1 MVEANNEAKKD
12 VKLQDVKSADIKH
25 FTVLPEQAGGRLDVF
40 LTSVL
45 AGDFSRS
52 RVQALIK
59 AGQVSINGKV
69 ETTARLSM
77 IEGMTVEMTVPE
89 AEAATPLAQ
98 HMALDI
104 LYEDNDLIV
113 LNKPVGLTVH
123 PGAGM
128 PDGTLVNALLAHC
141 GDSLSGI
148 GGVKRPGIV
157 HRLDRDTSG
166 VMVIAKNDRAHK
178 KLSAQ
183 FADHGRTG
191 PLERAYLAL
200 IWGTPPRPTGTI
212 SAMLGRSSNDRT
224 KRAVVAASHPDAREA
239 ITHYRVLKRFG
250 DVNKPVAS
258 LIECQLET
266 GRTHQIRVHMAHIG
280 NPLIGDPLYG
290 RGFLTRVAALP
301 EGLRTAIATLDRQAL
316 HAVMLAFEHPKT
328 NETLSF
334 ETDPPIDFTTVEH
347 ELAALG
353 G

>member
-1 MVEANNEAKKD
+1 MVEADRDGHCD
-12 VKLQDVKSADIKH
+12 VKQ
-25 FTVLPEQAGGRLDVF
+25 FTVAQGQAGVRLDVF
-40 LTSVL
+40 LTSQMG
-45 AGDFSRS
+45 ADYSRS
-52 RVQALIK
+52 RIQALIK
-59 AGQVSINGKV
+59 AGQVQVDGKV
-69 ETTARLSM
+69 ETAARTSTVA
-77 IEGMTVEMTVPE
+77 GMQVELAVPE
-89 AEAATPLAQ
+89 AAAALPAAQ
-98 HMALDI
+98 PMALDI
-104 LYEDNDLIV
+104 LYEDADLIV

-200 IWGTPPRPTGTI
+200 VWGAPPRPTGTI

-224 KRAVVAASHPDAREA
+224 KRAVVSASHPDAREA
-239 ITHYRVLKRFG
+239 ITHYRVLARYG

-290 RGFLTRVAALP
+290 RGFITRVAALP
-301 EGLRTAIATLDRQAL
+301 DTVRDAINALERQAL
-316 HAVMLAFEHPKT
+316 HAAMLAFEHPKT
-328 NETLSF
+328 HETLSF
-334 ETDPPIDFTTVEH
+334 ETDPPADFARVEQQ
-347 ELAALG
+347 LALLG
-353 G
+353 P

>member
-1 MVEANNEAKKD
+1 MIEANKEGLTD
-12 VKLQDVKSADIKH
+12 VKRFEVT
-25 FTVLPEQAGGRLDVF
+25 FEQAAVRLDVF
-40 LTSVL
+40 LTAML
-45 AGDFSRS
+45 AGEFSRS

-59 AGQVSINGKV
+59 SGQVRVDGKV
-69 ETTARLSM
+69 ETAARLG
-77 IEGMTVEMTVPE
+77 IAAGMLVEMNVPE
-89 AEAATPLAQ
+89 AEAATPAAQ
-98 HMALDI
+98 QMPLDI
-104 LYEDNDLIV
+104 LYEDTDLIV

-166 VMVIAKNDRAHK
+166 VMVIAKNDRSHK

-191 PLERAYLAL
+191 PLERAYLA
-200 IWGTPPRPTGTI
+200 IVWGAPPRPTGTI

-239 ITHYRVLKRFG
+239 ITHYRILQRFG
-250 DVNKPVAS
+250 DVNKPVAC
-258 LIECQLET
+258 LIECRLET

-290 RGFLTRVAALP
+290 RGFITRVAALP
-301 EGLRTAIATLDRQAL
+301 EALRNAINDLDRQAL
-316 HAVMLAFEHPKT
+316 HAAMLAFEHPKT

-334 ETDPPIDFTTVEH
+334 ETDPPEDFQAVER
-347 ELAALG
+347 EFAVLSQ
-353 G
+353 

>member
-1 MVEANNEAKKD
+1 MVEADKQGLAY
-12 VKLQDVKSADIKH
+12 VKRFEVTA
-25 FTVLPEQAGGRLDVF
+25 EQAGVRLDVF
-40 LTSVL
+40 LTNVL
-45 AGDFSRS
+45 AGEFSRS

-59 AGQVSINGKV
+59 AEQVRVDGKM
-69 ETTARLSM
+69 ETVARLS
-77 IEGMTVEMTVPE
+77 IIAGMVIEMTVPE
-89 AEAATPLAQ
+89 AEAATPAAQ
-98 HMALDI
+98 QMPLDI

-191 PLERAYLAL
+191 PLERAYLA
-200 IWGTPPRPTGTI
+200 IVWGAPPRPTGTI

-239 ITHYRVLKRFG
+239 ITHYRILQRFG
-250 DVNKPVAS
+250 DVNKPVAC

-290 RGFLTRVAALP
+290 RGFINRVAALP
-301 EGLRTAIATLDRQAL
+301 EPLRDAINALDRQAL
-316 HAVMLAFEHPKT
+316 HAAMLAFEHPKT

-334 ETDPPIDFTTVEH
+334 ETDPPADF
-347 ELAALG
+347 ALVQQQLEALSP
-353 G
+353 

>member
-1 MVEANNEAKKD
+1 MVEADKQGLAD
-12 VKLQDVKSADIKH
+12 VKH
-25 FTVLPEQAGGRLDVF
+25 FEVTPEQAGVRLDVF
-40 LTSVL
+40 LTNVL
-45 AGDFSRS
+45 AGEFSRS

-59 AGQVSINGKV
+59 AGQVRIDGKV
-69 ETTARLSM
+69 EATARLN
-77 IEGMTVEMTVPE
+77 IVEGLAVELTVPE
-89 AEAATPLAQ
+89 AEAATPAAQ
-98 HMALDI
+98 QMPLDI
-104 LYEDNDLIV
+104 LYEDLDLIV

-123 PGAGM
+123 PGAGI

-166 VMVIAKNDRAHK
+166 VMVIAKNDRSHK

-191 PLERAYLAL
+191 PLERAYLA
-200 IWGTPPRPTGTI
+200 IVWGSPPRPLGTI
-212 SAMLGRSSNDRT
+212 SSMLGRSSNDRT
-224 KRAVVAASHPDAREA
+224 KRAVVSASHPDAREA

-250 DVNKPVAS
+250 DVNKPVAT

-290 RGFLTRVAALP
+290 RGFITRVAALP
-301 EGLRTAIATLDRQAL
+301 EPLRDAINALDRQAL

-334 ETDPPIDFTTVEH
+334 ESDPPADFALVEH
-347 ELAALG
+347 ELAALSG
-353 G
+353 S

>member
-1 MVEANNEAKKD
+1 MEV
-12 VKLQDVKSADIKH
+12 KH
-25 FTVLPEQAGGRLDVF
+25 FEVSAEQAGVRLDVF
-40 LTSVL
+40 LTL
-45 AGDFSRS
+45 ALGGEFSRS

-59 AGQVSINGKV
+59 AGQVSVDGKV
-69 ETTARLSM
+69 ESVARLN
-77 IEGMTVEMTVPE
+77 IAAGMAVDMNVPE
-89 AEAATPLAQ
+89 AEAASPAPQ
-98 HMALDI
+98 QMQLDI
-104 LYEDNDLIV
+104 LYEDKDLIV

-166 VMVIAKNDRAHK
+166 VMVIAKNDRSHK
-178 KLSAQ
+178 RLSAQ

-200 IWGTPPRPTGTI
+200 VWGAPPRPTGTI

-239 ITHYRVLKRFG
+239 ITHYRILQRYG
-250 DVNKPVAS
+250 DVNKPVAC

-290 RGFLTRVAALP
+290 RGFITRVAALP
-301 EGLRTAIATLDRQAL
+301 EALRDAINALDRQAL
-316 HAVMLAFEHPKT
+316 HAAMLAFEHPKT
-328 NETLSF
+328 LETLSF
-334 ETDPPIDFTTVEH
+334 ETDPPADFTLVQHQLE
-347 ELAALG
+347 ALITQ
-353 G
+353 

>member
-1 MVEANNEAKKD
+1 MVEADSEHAAD
-12 VKLQDVKSADIKH
+12 VKR
-25 FTVLPEQAGGRLDVF
+25 FTVEAPQAGVRLDVF
-40 LTSVL
+40 LTTEL
-45 AGDFSRS
+45 AGEFSRS

-59 AGQVSINGKV
+59 AGQISVDGKA
-69 ETTARLSM
+69 ETTAKLSM
-77 IEGMTVEMTVPE
+77 AEGMAVTMNVPE
-89 AEAATPLAQ
+89 AEPATPVAQ
-98 HMALDI
+98 HMALEI

-200 IWGTPPRPTGTI
+200 VWGAPPRPMGTI

-239 ITHYRVLKRFG
+239 ITHYRVLARYG
-250 DVNKPVAS
+250 DVSKPVAS

-290 RGFLTRVAALP
+290 RGFITRIAALP
-301 EGLRTAIATLDRQAL
+301 ESLQIAINLLDRQAL

-328 NETLSF
+328 QETLSF
-334 ETDPPIDFTTVEH
+334 ETDPPADF
-347 ELAALG
+347 AAVKAEFEALPAK
-353 G
+353 

>member
-1 MVEANNEAKKD
+1 VVEPDKEGVADVKRFTVEA
-12 VKLQDVKSADIKH
+12 
-25 FTVLPEQAGGRLDVF
+25 PQAGVRLDVY
-40 LTSVL
+40 LTHIL
-45 AGDFSRS
+45 AGEFSRS

-59 AGQVSINGKV
+59 EGQIRVDEKV
-69 ETTARLSM
+69 ETVARLK
-77 IEGMTVEMTVPE
+77 ITAGMLIEMTVPE
-89 AEAATPLAQ
+89 AEAATPIAQ

-104 LYEDNDLIV
+104 LYEDADLIV

-128 PDGTLVNALLAHC
+128 PNGTLVNALLAHC

-191 PLERAYLAL
+191 PLERAYLA
-200 IWGTPPRPTGTI
+200 IVWGVPPRPTGTI

-239 ITHYRVLKRFG
+239 ITHYRVLQRFG

-290 RGFLTRVAALP
+290 RGFITRVAALP
-301 EGLRTAIATLDRQAL
+301 ESLRDAINALDRQAL
-316 HAVMLAFEHPKT
+316 HAAMLAFEHPKT

-334 ETDPPIDFTTVEH
+334 ETDPPADFAAVES
-347 ELAALG
+347 EFEALG
-353 G
+353 K

>member
-1 MVEANNEAKKD
+1 MDKADNEGGGD
-12 VKLQDVKSADIKH
+12 VKQ
-25 FTVLPEQAGGRLDVF
+25 FTVAAGQAGERLDVF
-40 LTSVL
+40 LTSAL
-45 AGDFSRS
+45 AGEFSRS
-52 RVQALIK
+52 RIQSLIK
-59 AGQVSINGKV
+59 SGQVTVNGKV
-69 ETTARLSM
+69 EAVARF
-77 IEGMTVEMTVPE
+77 GVVENMMVALNVPE
-89 AEAATPLAQ
+89 AEPATPIAQ
-98 HMALDI
+98 KMSLDI

-113 LNKPVGLTVH
+113 LNKPIGLTVH

-166 VMVIAKNDRAHK
+166 VMVIAKNDRSHK
-178 KLSAQ
+178 RLSAQ

-200 IWGTPPRPTGTI
+200 VWGAPPRPLGTI

-239 ITHYRVLKRFG
+239 ITHYRVLKRYG
-250 DVNKPVAS
+250 DVNKPIAS

-290 RGFLTRVAALP
+290 RGFITRIAALP
-301 EGLRTAIATLDRQAL
+301 ESLQTSINALDRQAL

-328 NETLSF
+328 NEVLSF
-334 ETDPPIDFTTVEH
+334 ETDPPADFAAVEH
-347 ELAALG
+347 ELEALDP
-353 G
+353 

>member
-1 MVEANNEAKKD
+1 MVEADSEGMED
-12 VKLQDVKSADIKH
+12 VKH
-25 FTVLPEQAGGRLDVF
+25 FTVTPEQANTRLDVF
-40 LTSVL
+40 LTSEL
-45 AGDFSRS
+45 AGEFSRS

-59 AGQVSINGKV
+59 AGQVSIDGHAQ
-69 ETTARLSM
+69 TTARTAILA
-77 IEGMTVEMTVPE
+77 GMVIGLTIPE
-89 AEAATPLAQ
+89 AEAAKPAAQ
-98 HMALDI
+98 HMTLDI
-104 LYEDNDLIV
+104 LFEDNDLIV

-200 IWGTPPRPTGTI
+200 VWGAPPRPTGTI
-212 SAMLGRSSNDRT
+212 SAMLGRSSSDRT

-239 ITHYRVLKRFG
+239 ITHYRILKRFG
-250 DVNKPVAS
+250 DVNKPVAC

-266 GRTHQIRVHMAHIG
+266 GRTHQIRVHLAHIG

-290 RGFLTRVAALP
+290 RGFITRVAALP
-301 EGLRTAIATLDRQAL
+301 EGLQLAIQTLDRQAL
-316 HAVMLAFEHPKT
+316 HAAMLAFEHPKT
-328 NETLSF
+328 AETLHF
-334 ETDPPIDFTTVEH
+334 ETDPPLDFEVVER
-347 ELAALG
+347 ELAALSV
-353 G
+353 

>member
-1 MVEANNEAKKD
+1 MVEADKQGLAD
-12 VKLQDVKSADIKH
+12 VKQFEVTA
-25 FTVLPEQAGGRLDVF
+25 EQAGVRLDVF

-45 AGDFSRS
+45 AGEFSRS
-52 RVQALIK
+52 RIQALIK
-59 AGQVSINGKV
+59 AGQIRVDGKV
-69 ETTARLSM
+69 ETTARLS
-77 IEGMTVEMTVPE
+77 IIAGMAVDMTVPE
-89 AEAATPLAQ
+89 AEAATPAAQ
-98 HMALDI
+98 QMPLDI

-191 PLERAYLAL
+191 PLERAYLA
-200 IWGTPPRPTGTI
+200 IVWGAPPRPTGTI

-224 KRAVVAASHPDAREA
+224 KRAVVSSSHPDAREA
-239 ITHYRVLKRFG
+239 ITHYRILQRFG
-250 DVNKPVAS
+250 DVNKPVAT

-290 RGFLTRVAALP
+290 RGFITRVAALP
-301 EGLRTAIATLDRQAL
+301 ESLREAINALDRQAL
-316 HAVMLAFEHPKT
+316 HATMLAFEHPKT

-334 ETDPPIDFTTVEH
+334 ETDPPADFALVER
-347 ELAALG
+347 EFAALSAV
-353 G
+353 

>member
-1 MVEANNEAKKD
+1 MVEADNEGRME
-12 VKLQDVKSADIKH
+12 VNLQDVKR
-25 FTVLPEQAGGRLDVF
+25 FTVASAQGGVRLDIF
-40 LTSVL
+40 LTAAL
-45 AGDFSRS
+45 GGDFSRS
-52 RVQALIK
+52 RIQALIK
-59 AGQVSINGKV
+59 AGQISVDGAV

-77 IEGMTVEMTVPE
+77 VDGMAVQMNVPE
-89 AEAATPLAQ
+89 AEAATPVAQ
-98 HMALDI
+98 HMPLDI
-104 LYEDNDLIV
+104 LYEDADLIV

-200 IWGTPPRPTGTI
+200 VWGSPPRPLGTI

-250 DVNKPVAS
+250 DVNKPVAC

-290 RGFLTRVAALP
+290 RGFITRVAALP
-301 EGLRTAIATLDRQAL
+301 ESLRDAINALDRQAL

-328 NETLSF
+328 LETLSF
-334 ETDPPIDFTTVEH
+334 ETDPPADFASVES
-347 ELAALG
+347 EFEALG
-353 G
+353 K

>member
-1 MVEANNEAKKD
+1 VIEADKEGLAD
-12 VKLQDVKSADIKH
+12 VKH
-25 FTVLPEQAGGRLDVF
+25 FEVWPDQAGVRLDVF
-40 LTSVL
+40 LTGVL
-45 AGDFSRS
+45 AGEFSRS

-59 AGQVSINGKV
+59 SGQVRVDGKV
-69 ETTARLSM
+69 ETVARLSIAAGM
-77 IEGMTVEMTVPE
+77 LIEMNVPE
-89 AEAATPLAQ
+89 AEAAMPAAQ
-98 HMALDI
+98 QMPLDI

-123 PGAGM
+123 PGAGI

-166 VMVIAKNDRAHK
+166 VMVIAKNDRSHK

-191 PLERAYLAL
+191 PLERAYLA
-200 IWGTPPRPTGTI
+200 IVWGAPPRPTGTI
-212 SAMLGRSSNDRT
+212 SAMLGRSSSDRT

-239 ITHYRVLKRFG
+239 ITHYRILQRFG
-250 DVNKPVAS
+250 DVNKPVAC

-290 RGFLTRVAALP
+290 RGFITRVAALP
-301 EGLRTAIATLDRQAL
+301 EALRDAINALDRQAL

-334 ETDPPIDFTTVEH
+334 ESDPPADFAAVER
-347 ELAALG
+347 EFAALSV
-353 G
+353 

>member
-1 MVEANNEAKKD
+1 MDKADNVGGE
-12 VKLQDVKSADIKH
+12 DVKSLEIRK
-25 FTVLPEQAGGRLDVF
+25 FTVGAEQADVRLDVF

-45 AGDFSRS
+45 SGDFSRS

-59 AGQVSINGKV
+59 AGHVTLDGKV
-69 ETTARLSM
+69 ETVARQNVAEGNLVSM
-77 IEGMTVEMTVPE
+77 AVPE
-89 AEAATPLAQ
+89 AEAAHPAAQ
-98 HMALDI
+98 HMALEI

-123 PGAGM
+123 PGAGT

-166 VMVIAKNDRAHK
+166 VMVIAKNDRSHK
-178 KLSAQ
+178 RLSAQ

-200 IWGTPPRPTGTI
+200 VWGAPPRPLGTI

-239 ITHYRVLKRFG
+239 ITHYRVLARYG

-290 RGFLTRVAALP
+290 RGFITRIAALP
-301 EGLRTAIATLDRQAL
+301 ETLRDAINALDRQAL

-334 ETDPPIDFTTVEH
+334 ET
-347 ELAALG
+347 
-353 G
+353 

>member
-1 MVEANNEAKKD
+1 MHKADSEGGGD
-12 VKLQDVKSADIKH
+12 VKLLDVKE
-25 FTVLPEQAGGRLDVF
+25 FTVGADQAGVRLDVF
-40 LTSVL
+40 LTAVL

-59 AGQVSINGKV
+59 AGQVRVDGSVEVVARINV
-69 ETTARLSM
+69 VA
-77 IEGMTVEMTVPE
+77 GMTIGLTVPE
-89 AEAATPLAQ
+89 AEAASPVAQ
-98 HMALDI
+98 KMALEI

-166 VMVIAKNDRAHK
+166 VMVIAKNDRSHK
-178 KLSAQ
+178 RLSAQ

-200 IWGTPPRPTGTI
+200 VWGAPPRPLGTI

-224 KRAVVAASHPDAREA
+224 KRAVVSASHPDAREA

-250 DVNKPVAS
+250 DVNKPVAC

-290 RGFLTRVAALP
+290 RGFITRIAALP
-301 EGLRTAIATLDRQAL
+301 EPLRDAINALDRQAL

-334 ETDPPIDFTTVEH
+334 ETNPPADFAAVEH
-347 ELAALG
+347 AFEALG
-353 G
+353 A